1 MVISEVG
8 CIFGEV
14 ACTNDPSAP
23 SGKVCGSCPP
33 GYMDM
38 YIDGTQ
44 CVDENGCVLEPCFP
58 GAACTDL
65 RAPAVGRLCGACP
78 PGFEGD
84 GAECTDV
91 DECSADAEPAFGGCF
106 REGNV
111 VTACTN
117 VERSQL
123 APFGRLCGACPEGYK
138 GSGETR
144 CELISTCAVNNGGC
158 WRGSGEHEGLAST
171 CVDRT
176 GVGAE
181 CGECPEGFEGTGET
195 GCLDVDGC
203 AGDPCFPGVRCTD
216 VKAPGTGNLCEYVGP
231 VATVPW
237 ACPEGYRGDGVQCIL
252 CAVKVQIVDSTVQDG
267 LEKRAGWYKGQ
278 HTQVVGQLD
287 GLDHPNCTNQEGS
300 AFAWAGTASDESV
313 LTLTE
318 EGNKAHTLKLGIPKR
333 DLTVGLNYQLAL
345 TAYLRGNPVVSSS
358 AALTFFVQSQP
369 LRVVIRG
376 GAAET
381 GSDNE
386 LVLSAAESLD
396 PDGDPQPIAFRWA
409 CARADGS
416 DVCRQRDGATALPSL
431 LTNETI
437 RFTLEGAFGGLA
449 YNFTLAGRKGQ
460 RVSTA
465 STTLRIFSGMPPVVS
480 ITPLVDK
487 VNPTDKLTL
496 RGLVS
501 SDDTA
506 TMTMEWTSVD
516 LPVMDASTLM
526 SSRVLEDLVIRPNVL
541 AAGGVYRFQLAAS
554 DRIGYG
560 SASLSVLVNAAPSGG
575 SIQVDPGEG
584 VELQTRFAIL
594 SLGWADEDVPLWYQ
608 QSFMVEE
615 GGVDAAVNTWTALV
629 ADFGT
634 LPSPFR
640 IFTEMPA
647 AGREEFHNQVRVR
660 VAVMDSLGAVA
671 TAETNITV
679 RPAAVTDTAALLRA
693 AEDASR
699 NGNVDASLRFVVGLG
714 GALNEAAAEA
724 EQQPANAT
732 HVPRRRRL
740 ASSAAEEEEE
750 QQALQQREALLG
762 LVEQAQGSL
771 FTSTGSTVS
780 LAQAVE
786 ITVRAPCQL
795 SNETQERALGLT
807 EALVGG
813 TMSDDGEAAMT
824 TGAAESVAEALG
836 SLNEAGLVGRCAP
849 PSHNTTEAAADE
861 QRGAANR
868 TAQCGSVMGDVAAA
882 LLRSA
887 VAGEDPQLVTGGG
900 FALATQR
907 CRSDLE
913 DSCLYTAPLAVPSET
928 ADGPASSASFPPAL
942 ASSLASASSAAGG
955 VPAAALRRLLAA
967 APFSSN
973 CSNCTAL
980 LTRETVDARVIALP
994 TSAHFP
1000 AAVSNSTSNST
1011 EEGSIAVAEE
1021 VEAELQQ
1028 AEAAA
1033 AAGNEFDASG
1043 TTQVLLLRQSDGSEL
1058 TVQDLEEAVVI
1069 DVALSTAYQ
1078 VGAVRAFERESGVPW
1093 EGRVECRFWDD
1104 AGQTYSSGGC
1114 AALPNPAPADAQLYW
1129 RSQRVPDHELMD
1141 MMWGVGN
1148 RALTDG
1154 CEEVWGAAIMVY
1166 NGTDAGYRKYGNATS
1181 WQGAG
1186 GSGPVLPAGW
1196 EPKGCV
1202 LTDVN
1207 NTLECWWDWTRQLF
1221 EGAGCVIA
1229 PVQSCLCGHLTDFL
1243 ASHQTAIPR
1252 AEPPKVKQA
1261 GAEQLTSITLRDVL
1275 DSVVLLLVAGC
1286 LMAGAVYLAV
1296 ISAWRHNAERQQILE
1311 QLVAQRGTGRF
1322 GFDEVKGMWTWSI
1335 FEEELERGVAQM
1347 SQRRRREARKKAD
1360 AELSMSAF
1368 KLFGSGLDPAA
1379 RDGAGSLKRI
1389 ARSAMSS
1396 GLAGTR
1402 ERELQHWKNQN
1413 FEKLTAS
1420 LQMISTGVRMPE
1432 ELSGLRLDPTVEM
1445 AACGVGTPVGL
1456 PTQEVRM
1463 LESLVMAPR
1472 SFGELADGL
1481 KGVEEGEGEASG
1493 SGVVRA
1499 EHASCQLSNLAISDA
1514 QEFREMV
1521 TAQELECE
1529 DSEPL
1534 DMGWDTAAVKP
1545 LLPLSMMLVSSSD
1558 SPPGSR
1564 PTSAA
1569 TRRAGSSASPKS
1581 GERGA
1586 DAELLKETRQDT
1598 VWRTPAMHAAL
1609 QRIEREAVRLPVWN
1623 PRRWTRIARRL
1634 SAGLLAPRSTSA
1646 YIIGDSA
1653 EQEEGDEQGAL
1664 GLGLRPASW
1673 MSRKGLRGSS
1683 GKKASPAGAPR
1694 TPRSPNDTSPMHH
1707 GLLMTPIASLDASL
1721 LAPSVASAF
1730 DVEASLSR
1738 PCETSVPLQYFSQV
1752 NAALFPN
1759 SPRRPECRER
1769 CLSEEGEVFERVPV
1783 MEGLED
1789 AAPGSARSA
1798 ATQRNAATP
1807 ATLRDLH
1814 AELAPAVTTD
1824 SGSASRCQSVGQGN
1838 AGGGATQGSHVAGGN
1853 LRIEAEIGG
1862 YHRVG
1867 GGGGKQRRY
1876 GSDTQRRSS
1885 RVHKEAESLS
1895 LIGDD
1900 RGASLGLVPH
1910 SQHVLDL
1917 QLPSAQHDAPAE
1929 PELEAVFSRAAQ
1941 MTASQLGAQAGARVT
1956 SQERRDRAKAEKEEA
1971 ARVREES
1978 ALEELF
1984 SGIAQLGLSRTKVV
1998 GEGAVPPGEPE
2009 GHAGIAPSQT
2019 FPAMHQSP
2027 RDGGWRGR
2035 AKDDASQR
2043 CDSGAETPR
2052 EAEELTTREA
2062 GHEESPE
2069 HPALLANVQ
2078 AGCTQ
2083 AQLGPREEWLEE
2095 QRGAGAPR
2103 QDLVDHSS
2111 GPTSSG
2117 SPSQCVQPAP
2127 ASGGVSDPYTHTTST
2142 PGPSAGSLASLFLC
2156 PDDAHSSEQLDAGDA
2171 CARGGSSPPASDGQQ
2186 GTTLSGSTSASRAG
2200 EASARGAFAAVT
2212 AVEHAAELEQAPPGS
2227 EGCSQGDRHPQQKL
2241 RQVMDELLPDLL
2253 RERREQMWASGPS
2266 LASAA
2271 STGAALHWIRS
2282 HSRRKTENRMLDETL
2297 RRVRNNLEVQQ
2308 RERKSRRARPRS
2320 SVVVRMTSLSSGLSR
2335 IGSMLAGNPMEAGSS
2350 GSTLRKRAGRLKL
2363 AREVRERLVVKLRC
2377 FGVMHQVLT
2386 YAQDLNSTANLCT
2399 IMGFSQ
2405 TALT

>member
-1 MVISEVG
+1 MWS
-8 CIFGEV
+8 
-14 ACTNDPSAP
+14 
-23 SGKVCGSCPP
+23 
-33 GYMDM
+33 
-38 YIDGTQ
+38 
-44 CVDENGCVLEPCFP
+44 
-58 GAACTDL
+58 
-65 RAPAVGRLCGACP
+65 
-78 PGFEGD
+78 
-84 GAECTDV
+84 
-91 DECSADAEPAFGGCF
+91 
-106 REGNV
+106 
-111 VTACTN
+111 
-117 VERSQL
+117 
-123 APFGRLCGACPEGYK
+123 
-138 GSGETR
+138 
-144 CELISTCAVNNGGC
+144 
-158 WRGSGEHEGLAST
+158 
-171 CVDRT
+171 
-176 GVGAE
+176 
-181 CGECPEGFEGTGET
+181 
-195 GCLDVDGC
+195 
-203 AGDPCFPGVRCTD
+203 
-216 VKAPGTGNLCEYVGP
+216 
-231 VATVPW
+231 
-237 ACPEGYRGDGVQCIL
+237 
-252 CAVKVQIVDSTVQDG
+252 
-267 LEKRAGWYKGQ
+267 
-278 HTQVVGQLD
+278 
-287 GLDHPNCTNQEGS
+287 
-300 AFAWAGTASDESV
+300 
-313 LTLTE
+313 
-318 EGNKAHTLKLGIPKR
+318 
-333 DLTVGLNYQLAL
+333 
-345 TAYLRGNPVVSSS
+345 
-358 AALTFFVQSQP
+358 
-369 LRVVIRG
+369 
-376 GAAET
+376 
-381 GSDNE
+381 
-386 LVLSAAESLD
+386 
-396 PDGDPQPIAFRWA
+396 
-409 CARADGS
+409 
-416 DVCRQRDGATALPSL
+416 
-431 LTNETI
+431 
-437 RFTLEGAFGGLA
+437 
-449 YNFTLAGRKGQ
+449 
-460 RVSTA
+460 
-465 STTLRIFSGMPPVVS
+465 
-480 ITPLVDK
+480 
-487 VNPTDKLTL
+487 PT
-496 RGLVS
+496 
-501 SDDTA
+501 
-506 TMTMEWTSVD
+506 
-516 LPVMDASTLM
+516 
-526 SSRVLEDLVIRPNVL
+526 
-541 AAGGVYRFQLAAS
+541 
-554 DRIGYG
+554 
-560 SASLSVLVNAAPSGG
+560 
-575 SIQVDPGEG
+575 QVDPGEG

-1078 VGAVRAFERESGVPW
+1078 VGAVRAFERES
-1093 EGRVECRFWDD
+1093 
-1104 AGQTYSSGGC
+1104 
-1114 AALPNPAPADAQLYW
+1114 
-1129 RSQRVPDHELMD
+1129 
-1141 MMWGVGN
+1141 
-1148 RALTDG
+1148 
-1154 CEEVWGAAIMVY
+1154 
-1166 NGTDAGYRKYGNATS
+1166 
-1181 WQGAG
+1181 
-1186 GSGPVLPAGW
+1186 
-1196 EPKGCV
+1196 GCV

-2297 RRVRNNLEVQQ
+2297 RR
-2308 RERKSRRARPRS
+2308 
-2320 SVVVRMTSLSSGLSR
+2320 
-2335 IGSMLAGNPMEAGSS
+2335 
-2350 GSTLRKRAGRLKL
+2350 
-2363 AREVRERLVVKLRC
+2363 
-2377 FGVMHQVLT
+2377 
-2386 YAQDLNSTANLCT
+2386 
-2399 IMGFSQ
+2399 
-2405 TALT
+2405 